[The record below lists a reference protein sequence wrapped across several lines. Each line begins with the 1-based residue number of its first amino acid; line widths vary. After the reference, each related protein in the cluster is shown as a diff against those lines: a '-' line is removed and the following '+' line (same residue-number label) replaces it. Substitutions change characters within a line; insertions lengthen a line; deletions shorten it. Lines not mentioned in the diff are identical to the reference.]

1 MNVLHIKYGPFDK
14 VETSIEHK
22 ILKECVVYVE
32 MMLMRIRKEI
42 VFPSTSIAWVFSHD
56 IWGIHQIVTHKHT
69 HTPPPLQ
76 CRRIPVRNS
85 NSWITIYLFP
95 HSPLHVVLFHPVSS
109 VNDTIRYGYGTWK
122 WHLSRNKLISS
133 FNQTFSSPFRF
144 SFRFLFHPFDLIHVA
159 GNLNRYFS
167 QNRNQRR

>member
-69 HTPPPLQ
+69 HTLPHPSSADAFQSGIQTVELQ
-76 CRRIPVRNS
+76 F
-85 NSWITIYLFP
+85 IYSLILRSMSSYFILF
-95 HSPLHVVLFHPVSS
+95 LV
-109 VNDTIRYGYGTWK
+109 
-122 WHLSRNKLISS
+122 
-133 FNQTFSSPFRF
+133 
-144 SFRFLFHPFDLIHVA
+144 
-159 GNLNRYFS
+159 
-167 QNRNQRR
+167 